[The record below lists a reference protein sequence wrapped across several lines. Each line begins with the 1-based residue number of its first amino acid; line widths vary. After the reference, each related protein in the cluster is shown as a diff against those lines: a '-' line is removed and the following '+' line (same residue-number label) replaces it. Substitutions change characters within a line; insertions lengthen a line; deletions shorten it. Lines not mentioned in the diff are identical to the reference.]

1 MHICWPF
8 DECTYVLLQ
17 VTKVRLQHDVRSPM
31 HKIDPVDPNMKCH
44 SCIYRATILP
54 NFHSTYEQAD
64 ICSISFS
71 RIISNELPRSFS
83 ICDICLH
90 KKISARRTSE
100 SWWNSKSDNQSI
112 SDQSGCS
119 VYSFRHPI
127 FPSLVCNV
135 SIDVLREF
143 TWECSILFSIGDSV
157 THSWKAEFS
166 PGCFWFWS
174 LYPFY
179 SHHSLQRSRPCI
191 VFYCTMDRYK
201 NLHLCNYC
209 KLLHHV

>member
-1 MHICWPF
+1 MNKRIYALSALVESFLMNCQDLFPF
-8 DECTYVLLQ
+8 
-17 VTKVRLQHDVRSPM
+17 VTSVY
-31 HKIDPVDPNMKCH
+31 I
-44 SCIYRATILP
+44 T
-54 NFHSTYEQAD
+54 
-64 ICSISFS
+64 
-71 RIISNELPRSFS
+71 
-83 ICDICLH
+83 
-90 KKISARRTSE
+90 KISARRTSE

-166 PGCFWFWS
+166 PGCWFWS

-201 NLHLCNYC
+201 NLYLCNYC